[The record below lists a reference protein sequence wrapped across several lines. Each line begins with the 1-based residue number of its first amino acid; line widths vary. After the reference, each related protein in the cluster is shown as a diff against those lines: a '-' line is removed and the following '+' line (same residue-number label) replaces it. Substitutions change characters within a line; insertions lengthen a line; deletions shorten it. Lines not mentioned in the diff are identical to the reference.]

1 MKIKI
6 PTQHISAIFLL
17 IIFTSCMGILNK
29 GHRSSE
35 FLLLGS
41 DINKVNESG
50 GVVQAS
56 PGLENTPT
64 TTNTTTSTEN
74 TSGVGTGETFVI
86 PSDKS
91 LLRFKLHDDP
101 LPAPSNNG

>member
-1 MKIKI
+1 
-6 PTQHISAIFLL
+6 
-17 IIFTSCMGILNK
+17 MGILNK

-74 TSGVGTGETFVI
+74 TSGVGTGETFVN
-86 PSDKS
+86 PRYKS
-91 LLRFKLHDDP
+91 FHRF
-101 LPAPSNNG
+101 